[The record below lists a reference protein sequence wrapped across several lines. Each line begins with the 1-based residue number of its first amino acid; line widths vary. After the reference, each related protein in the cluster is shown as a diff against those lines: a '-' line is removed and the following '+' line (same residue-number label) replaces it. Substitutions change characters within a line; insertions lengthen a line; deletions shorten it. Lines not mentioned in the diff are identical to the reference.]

1 MRRGYGYSY
10 KRRRSK
16 DAKWLHLFAALLLI
30 GTIRV
35 IFRDTAPAPGLAGIE
50 GSAVESGIKDGNTS
64 GIASDSAAPNA
75 RQAQMRP
82 PRLDRKT
89 EELMNEIK
97 AGMNAGPSEIIN
109 VRDKLNKV
117 LSEEMGE
124 NAEWARGQLARLSEQ
139 WLFGPE
145 VFAEDEICG
154 SYEVK
159 FGDMFT
165 EIERKFKTPYEM
177 LMRINSIE
185 DPRSLRAGK
194 KIKVVHGPFHCKVY
208 CSAQRMDVFVQDVFV
223 RSFPVIRAKNGLEI
237 AAGSWV
243 VKAGGKH
250 ISETKKP
257 AVRWIVL
264 ESTGASAE
272 ERTVLNITAA
282 ADSDEERAEE
292 ACVRVADEDLAL
304 IYDLLMPKVSSV
316 TVSE

>member
-1 MRRGYGYSY
+1 MRRGYGYSR
-10 KRRRSK
+10 KRRRGNG
-16 DAKWLHLFAALLLI
+16 AKWVHLVVALVLVGVI
-30 GTIRV
+30 KV
-35 IFRDTAPAPGLAGIE
+35 IFHDTAPAPGLGSIGDSAARWGIE
-50 GSAVESGIKDGNTS
+50 DGNTPS
-64 GIASDSAAPNA
+64 GSSAFSLVNA
-75 RQAQMRP
+75 ERAQKRQ

-97 AGMNAGPSEIIN
+97 AGLNAGPSEVIN
-109 VRDKLNKV
+109 VRDKLNKM

-124 NAEWARGQLARLSEQ
+124 NAEWARGHLARLSEQ

-145 VFAEDEICG
+145 AFAEDKMCG

-165 EIERKFKTPYEM
+165 EIERKLKTPYEM

-208 CSAQRMDVFVQDVFV
+208 RSAQRMDVFVQDVFV
-223 RSFPVIRAKNGLEI
+223 RSFQVTCGAEI
-237 AAGSWV
+237 PAGSWIL
-243 VKAGGKH
+243 KAGGKH

-282 ADSDEERAEE
+282 ADSDEGRAEE